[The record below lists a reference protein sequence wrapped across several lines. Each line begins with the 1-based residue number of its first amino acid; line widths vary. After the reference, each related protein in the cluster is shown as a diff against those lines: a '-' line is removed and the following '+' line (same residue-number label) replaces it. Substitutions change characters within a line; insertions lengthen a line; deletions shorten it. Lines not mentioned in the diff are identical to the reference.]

1 MKQMSYAEALVDGL
15 YQALASDERVSIV
28 SGHPVGFG
36 PHRALMDRVYDDFH
50 DRIFDPPNS
59 EAAICGMGAGA
70 AMLGERPF
78 INLSTSIFSY
88 VGWSQIVN
96 DAPNVHH
103 MSDGMLTAPVVYYG
117 LHGVRGNGA
126 AQHSGSPQAMLWN
139 APGLQIALP
148 SSPADVKGLLL
159 SAFRSKNPT
168 FFLTHAK
175 LLGVEGPVQEGIYE
189 TPFGQAD
196 IKRSGRDVTIVA
208 TSLMVIVALEAAAAL
223 AKEGIEAEV
232 VDPRTLTPFDEKTL
246 LASVERT
253 GRLVVVDECPLRCGV
268 AAEITATIA
277 EKGFRFLKAPPV
289 RITRADVPIPFS
301 TSIEEE
307 LVPNAAKVATAVR
320 KLMG

>member
-1 MKQMSYAEALVDGL
+1 MKIMNYAEALVDGL
-15 YQALASDERVSIV
+15 YEALASDDRVTIV

-36 PHRALMDRVYDDFH
+36 PHRSLMDRVYDKFH

-59 EAAICGMGAGA
+59 EAAIAGMGAGA
-70 AMLGERPF
+70 AMLGDRPF
-78 INLSTSIFSY
+78 INLSTSVFSY

-103 MSDGMLTAPVVYYG
+103 MSNGMLCAPVVYYG
-117 LHGVRGNGA
+117 LHGARGNGA

-148 SSPADVKGLLL
+148 ASPSDAKGLLL

-196 IKRSGRDVTIVA
+196 IKRSGRDVTMIS
-208 TSLMVIVALEAAAAL
+208 TSLMVIYALQAAETL
-223 AKEGIEAEV
+223 ATEGIEVEV

-246 LASVERT
+246 LESVERT

-268 AAEITATIA
+268 AAEITTTIA
-277 EKGFRFLKAPPV
+277 EKGFKFLKAAPV
-289 RITRADVPIPFS
+289 RITRPDVPIPFS
-301 TSIEEE
+301 TPIEDEH
-307 LVPNAAKVATAVR
+307 VPDATKIADAVR
-320 KLMG
+320 RLMH